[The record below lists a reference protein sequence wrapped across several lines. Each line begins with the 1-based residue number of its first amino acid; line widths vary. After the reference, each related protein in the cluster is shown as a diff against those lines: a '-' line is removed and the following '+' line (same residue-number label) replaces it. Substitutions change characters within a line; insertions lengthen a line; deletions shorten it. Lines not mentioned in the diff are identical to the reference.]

1 MSGAVRSLAAR
12 SGPRVC
18 LLSLP
23 NIKHLPTPKQ
33 EAKVLITH
41 KEGGQVLPTPKK
53 RGKVL
58 PTSKKEENVLPVQ
71 NCATLATPQ
80 SVFFYFRIIPWVAYK
95 TGK

>member
-1 MSGAVRSLAAR
+1 MKSLAAQ

-58 PTSKKEENVLPVQ
+58 PTSKKEENVLPGAELRYP
-71 NCATLATPQ
+71 CYATE
-80 SVFFYFRIIPWVAYK
+80 RIFLL
-95 TGK
+95 